1 MKLALPCALG
11 PVRRMNMKKLSIAA
25 AIALSATAANAG
37 ALVDPIVEPEIIIEE
52 AATSSS
58 SGLLIPL
65 LLLIM
70 IGAAVSGGGSS
81 ASEVIN

>member
-1 MKLALPCALG
+1 
-11 PVRRMNMKKLSIAA
+11 MKKLSIAA

-52 AATSSS
+52 ASSS
-58 SGLLIPL
+58 SSAGLLIPI

-70 IGAAVSGGGSS
+70 IGVALSGGSS
-81 ASEVIN
+81 TSGSELTN